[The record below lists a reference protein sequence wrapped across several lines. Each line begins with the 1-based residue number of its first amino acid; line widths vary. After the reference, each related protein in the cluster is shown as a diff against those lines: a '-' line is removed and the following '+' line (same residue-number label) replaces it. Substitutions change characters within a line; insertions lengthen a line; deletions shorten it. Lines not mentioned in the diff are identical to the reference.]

1 MRGRNCVKPLVNNF
15 EQSTRPD
22 IYLINTLYIYIY
34 ILKLISVDTYS
45 TDINFLSSYI
55 VLNNKVF
62 YATTYVKYNK
72 E

>member
-34 ILKLISVDTYS
+34 ISVDTYS